1 MPTTTPSLIRSILY
15 GVAVGDALGVPV
27 EFTPREQLRQKPLTD
42 MIGFG
47 TYQQPAGTWSDDSTM
62 TFCLAESI
70 ARGYDLHDLA
80 QRFVRWVDEAYWT
93 PYEEV
98 FDIGIT
104 TRAAIAQLA
113 AGVSPRQSGEGGERS
128 NGNGA
133 LMRILP
139 LLLLWDEQPH
149 EEARFALV
157 QEVAAITHAHPR
169 SAIACYHYLHAAHAL
184 SRGAAPDEAYRHAN
198 ALLLQQWPLLRLP
211 EAERPHFARVL
222 DGNIATL
229 DEADIRGSGYVIHSL
244 EASLWCL
251 LRTGSYAEA
260 VLLAINLGEDTD
272 TTGAITGGLA
282 ALHYGYKSIPQP
294 WVETLARLA
303 DIEDLCRRLDVRPE
317 R

>member
-1 MPTTTPSLIRSILY
+1 MPTPSLIRSILY

-27 EFTPREQLRQKPLTD
+27 EFTSREQLRQKPLVD

-47 TYQQPAGTWSDDSTM
+47 AHQQPAGTWSDDSTM

-70 ARGYDLHDLA
+70 ATGYAADDLA

-93 PYEEV
+93 PHGEV

-113 AGVSPRQSGEGGERS
+113 EGVSPRQSGETAERS

-139 LLLLWDEQPH
+139 LLLLWDRQPG
-149 EEARFALV
+149 EADRFVLV

-169 SAIACYHYLHAAHAL
+169 SAIACYHYLHVADAL
-184 SRGAAPDEAYRHAN
+184 RQDATPAEAYRHAN
-198 ALLLQQWPLLRLP
+198 ALLLEQWPRLALP
-211 EAERPHFARVL
+211 EAERPHFDRIL
-222 DGNIATL
+222 DGKLAAL
-229 DEADIRGSGYVIHSL
+229 EEADVRGSGYVIHSL

-251 LRTGSYAEA
+251 LRTRSYAEA

-282 ALHYGYKSIPQP
+282 ALHYGYDAIPRP
-294 WVETLARLA
+294 WVEALARRA
-303 DIEDLCRRLDVRPE
+303 DIEDLCQRLQRALTTPA
-317 R
+317 